1 LDATVVG
8 GGQVGVVLANQTDN
22 VDCMWSPLP
31 QYLAAHGYRVLAF
44 DYGNGDQ
51 SAEVQAAA
59 RYLRDQGARR
69 LVLMGASIGGA
80 VVIDAAIHLH
90 PAPAAVVCLSA
101 VPEVT
106 SYPFPSDARR
116 LQSPVFQIGG
126 TEDPVTQ
133 EGKDTR
139 ALYRASRS
147 PGKRLLLVPGV
158 THGVDFIGAG
168 GGTRIRRAILAF
180 IQTHAP
186 A

>member
-1 LDATVVG
+1 MVG
-8 GGQVGVVLANQTDN
+8 TGSVGVVLANQTEN
-22 VDCMWSPLP
+22 VACQWSPLP
-31 QYLAAHGYRVLAF
+31 QYLAARGYRVLAF

-59 RYLRDQGARR
+59 RYLGADGARP
-69 LVLMGASIGGA
+69 LALIGASIGGA
-80 VVIDAAIHLH
+80 VVIDAAVHLH
-90 PAPAAVVCLSA
+90 PAPAAVVSLSG

-106 SYPFPSDARR
+106 SYPFPRDARL

-139 ALYRASRS
+139 AMYRASRS
-147 PGKRLLLVPGV
+147 PGKQLLLVPGV

-168 GGTRIRRAILAF
+168 AGNRIRDAIVAF
-180 IQTHAP
+180 LRPYRSPSQ
-186 A
+186 